1 MNLAKYSNQKIIKF
15 IFPLGITALLLSY
28 LINKIDIKYLLS
40 VQAEI
45 NWLLLITASII
56 LIFFTALVFALRWQ
70 QSLKI
75 IDYNITIIK
84 AFVLAFASFPVSKLT
99 PLNSGDLVR
108 AYFLKDKIPITKNS
122 GAIALER
129 MIDFL
134 VLALLAIIGGIITQK
149 IYSIG
154 IGALVIIAIIS
165 IIIVSQKIKL
175 KKESKI
181 KDKINNFLFVFKN
194 TKNKRKNLI
203 ALFLFTI
210 LLWFGIIIYI
220 KIVFLLFG
228 YKVPIFLI
236 LAYQPIVVFL
246 ALVPITLSGIGSRET
261 AMLFIYSGL
270 APDTTILFTGFAY
283 SLVSVILL
291 SILGLPFLYFAI
303 KKGPLC
309 NK

>member
-1 MNLAKYSNQKIIKF
+1 MNLAKFSNQKFVKF
-15 IFPLGITALLLSY
+15 ILPLGITALLLSY

-134 VLALLAIIGGIITQK
+134 VLAILAIIGGIITQK

-154 IGALVIIAIIS
+154 IGALVIIVIIS
-165 IIIVSQKIKL
+165 IIIMSQKIKL

-270 APDTTILFTGFAY
+270 APDTAILFTGFAY

>member
-1 MNLAKYSNQKIIKF
+1 MNLAKFSNQKFVKF
-15 IFPLGITALLLSY
+15 ILPLGITALLLSY